1 MTNLDGEIKRLGRV
15 SRRSERFPEGA
26 ACERCWEYDTR
37 ALKPGRKLCENCERI
52 KRTRSPTQL
61 HHVAGR
67 RNSKVVTLTGVNEHQ
82 ILTDM
87 QIDWPKETLMNPGR
101 SPLRGASANIR
112 GALDQLTLIIER
124 MLGWIPRALEAL
136 DSCLVT
142 AFGPAWWQGA
152 QFEPFMAEVPQW
164 VIR

>member
-1 MTNLDGEIKRLGRV
+1 MENLDDEIRRLGRA
-15 SRRSERFPEGA
+15 SRRAERFPEGP

-37 ALKPGRKLCENCERI
+37 ALKPGRTLCEKCERL
-52 KRTRSPTQL
+52 RRNQNSTQM

-67 RNSKVVTLTGVNEHQ
+67 HNSTATTPVGVNEHQ

-87 QIDWPKETLMNPGR
+87 QNDWPEKTLMNPER
-101 SPLRGASANIR
+101 SPLRAASANLR

-136 DSCLVT
+136 DGCLENQLG
-142 AFGPAWWQGA
+142 AGWWRGA
-152 QFEPFMAEVPQW
+152 QFQPFMAEVPQW
-164 VIR
+164 VTR